1 MLVIIVLVVFIPF
14 ELVFEVEL
22 GVCVDVVDVKSST
35 CAVANVGM
43 LVCIVLRRVM
53 SSQLSSLSDF
63 GSWWSVAPNTKGH
76 PTWVAFMLDVY
87 RLLFKIVSININE
100 IY

>member
-22 GVCVDVVDVKSST
+22 GVCADVVDVKSST

-53 SSQLSSLSDF
+53 SSQLSFLSDF
-63 GSWWSVAPNTKGH
+63 GSVAPNAKGH
-76 PTWVAFMLDVY
+76 PTWVACMLDVY
-87 RLLFKIVSININE
+87 RLLFKIVSINITE